1 MEQITVF
8 SIVYNNY
15 GKFIPQWNEYMNN
28 QTISVKKF
36 IVLGH
41 NHGAD
46 MQYLKENNID
56 YIYYDSDVMGV
67 LRNKG
72 LERVKTNWWFY
83 FAIDDELLPHACEE
97 IVNTDAD
104 AISIRFNAI
113 DVDGRLLKDQ
123 NSPHLKTISDVKNWK
138 NTKWGGYTAIRGNT
152 DLRYNE
158 DVEVP
163 NLTLHFEL
171 FKRNLKVVKSN
182 SILVVHHRWS
192 ESHHFRSEKDGSRR
206 RSISEIDRIA
216 QQIIKDK
223 ENELKK
229 MKYLVRANEN
239 WKNKKLKCNDFNPK
253 RIPEVGEE
261 WEVDGAR
268 LETLL
273 GDNIYNV
280 AFVEVVNQIEEEVT
294 EHQDWRVSPPLKNK
308 TKEILV
314 YGPKTG
320 RNPKGELIIDEVNKV
335 KETTKRTE
343 KKEKISADG
352 KKEKPIKKTT
362 EKKQPKKK

>member
-28 QTISVKKF
+28 QTIPVKKF

-56 YIYYDSDVMGV
+56 YIYYDSTRMGV

-113 DVDGRLLKDQ
+113 DVDGKLLKDQ
-123 NSPHLKTISDVKNWK
+123 KSPHLQSLYDVKNWQ
-138 NTKWGGYTAIRGNT
+138 NAKWGGYTAVRGNT

-163 NLTLHFEL
+163 NLTFHFEL
-171 FKRNLKVVKSN
+171 FRRGLKVVKSN

-192 ESHHFRSEKDGSRR
+192 NSHHFKSARDGSRR
-206 RSISEIDRIA
+206 KSISVIDKIA
-216 QQIIKDK
+216 QELVK
-223 ENELKK
+223 EKEEEMENKRYIVE
-229 MKYLVRANEN
+229 ANKN
-239 WKNKKLKCNDFNPK
+239 WEKEKLKCNDFNPK
-253 RIPEVGEE
+253 RIPKQGEQ
-261 WEVDGAR
+261 WEVDGKR
-268 LETLL
+268 LDVLL
-273 GDNIYNV
+273 GNNPYKV
-280 AFVEVVNQIEEEVT
+280 PFVKLVEEIKEEVVT
-294 EHQDWRVSPPLKNK
+294 EHQDWRVSPPFKK
-308 TKEILV
+308 S
-314 YGPKTG
+314 
-320 RNPKGELIIDEVNKV
+320 
-335 KETTKRTE
+335 TTKKQS
-343 KKEKISADG
+343 KKNN
-352 KKEKPIKKTT
+352 
-362 EKKQPKKK
+362 